1 MNKEQEKIWKEAC
14 EKAKI
19 STGYLPAELLLL
31 PMLIKMV
38 EEGKIEVGGSEDFMI
53 IGSKGTLNKE

>member
-1 MNKEQEKIWKEAC
+1 MNKEQEKIWQEAC
-14 EKAKI
+14 EEAGI

-38 EEGKIEVGGSEDFMI
+38 EKGKIEVEGGKDFMV